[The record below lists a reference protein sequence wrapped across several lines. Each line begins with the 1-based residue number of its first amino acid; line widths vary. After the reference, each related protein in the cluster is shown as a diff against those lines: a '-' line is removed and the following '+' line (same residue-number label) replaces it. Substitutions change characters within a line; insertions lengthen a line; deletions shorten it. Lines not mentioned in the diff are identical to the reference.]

1 MYLCDYNL
9 DGEDQS
15 SCGEAA
21 VTGTCQHRDCW
32 AIVVWTTLVF
42 LGVRTRLQGGL
53 DFVFIP
59 RVPEEPGLKLM
70 LRGVVYDLQDH
81 IGISPRQRLDQ
92 GSGCPCQAWGC
103 FRLPPQKSQRWRIRR
118 WAWRGRAGE
127 GRPVVSLQTRASE
140 NLSRSLH
147 GRIAIH
153 QRD

>member
-9 DGEDQS
+9 DEDQS

-70 LRGVVYDLQDH
+70 LRGVVYDLQDR
-81 IGISPRQRLDQ
+81 IRISPRQRRDQ
-92 GSGCPCQAWGC
+92 GSAALSGMGM
-103 FRLPPQKSQRWRIRR
+103 LPPPPPEKPKVAHQEVGV
-118 WAWRGRAGE
+118 AWTGRGGPAGGLAPDACE
-127 GRPVVSLQTRASE
+127 
-140 NLSRSLH
+140 
-147 GRIAIH
+147 
-153 QRD
+153 